1 MKAGEADGLPVLKL
15 DRLSRS
21 TRDVLDLVDE
31 SRRQGW
37 RLVSVSEN
45 LDTGTAAG
53 RLVLTVLAALSE
65 MERKQIG
72 DRRELKP
79 HQAEQAILGR
89 MVALRDSGLG
99 TLRIARQLGTNPR
112 TGRPWNRGG
121 VASVLDAMGRRVN
134 SFADHAGEGLL

>member
-1 MKAGEADGLPVLKL
+1 
-15 DRLSRS
+15 
-21 TRDVLDLVDE
+21 
-31 SRRQGW
+31 
-37 RLVSVSEN
+37 VSVSEN

-65 MERKQIG
+65 MERKQIR

-121 VASVLDAMGRRVN
+121 VASVLDTMGRRVN
-134 SFADHAGEGLL
+134 AFADHAGQGLL